1 MKTHNSLLPTDACC
15 PAIVPKQWL
24 RVFDSPEISGC
35 FGFQTERIWKVFY
48 FFFWF
53 LFVNVFVL
61 VLFRLC
67 VAVFCGL
74 CLECFANSVMSIH
87 CEVV

>member
-1 MKTHNSLLPTDACC
+1 MES
-15 PAIVPKQWL
+15 V
-24 RVFDSPEISGC
+24 
-35 FGFQTERIWKVFY
+35 
-48 FFFWF
+48 FFFFLGF